1 MAENTKKEKKPNIFV
16 RMFRGIAKFFRDC
29 VSEGKK
35 IVWMPWKDVW
45 KNAVLVIVCAVVISL
60 VIVLLDVGLYSVIT
74 LIKSLVHS
82 LV

>member
-1 MAENTKKEKKPNIFV
+1 MAENTKMEKKPNIFV

-45 KNAVLVIVCAVVISL
+45 KNAVLVIVCAVVISV
-60 VIVLLDVGLYSVIT
+60 VIALLDVGLSHAIRA
-74 LIKSLVHS
+74 LGSLV
-82 LV
+82 

>member
-1 MAENTKKEKKPNIFV
+1 MAENTKMEKKPNIFV

-45 KNAVLVIVCAVVISL
+45 KNAVLVIVCAVVISA
-60 VIVLLDVGLYSVIT
+60 VIALLDVGLSYAIRA
-74 LIKSLVHS
+74 LGSLV
-82 LV
+82 

>member
-1 MAENTKKEKKPNIFV
+1 MAENTKMEKKPNIFV

-45 KNAVLVIVCAVVISL
+45 KNSVLVIICAVVISA
-60 VIVLLDVGLYSVIT
+60 VIALLDVGLSNALRAIG
-74 LIKSLVHS
+74 SLV
-82 LV
+82 

>member
-45 KNAVLVIVCAVVISL
+45 KNAVLVIICAVVISA
-60 VIVLLDVGLYSVIT
+60 VIALLDVGLSYVIRA
-74 LIKSLVHS
+74 IGSLV
-82 LV
+82 

>member
-1 MAENTKKEKKPNIFV
+1 MAENTKMEKKPNIFV

-45 KNAVLVIVCAVVISL
+45 KNAILVIVCAVVISA
-60 VIVLLDVGLYSVIT
+60 VIALLDVGLSNALRAIG
-74 LIKSLVHS
+74 SLV
-82 LV
+82 

>member
-1 MAENTKKEKKPNIFV
+1 MAENTKMEKKPNIFV

-45 KNAVLVIVCAVVISL
+45 KNALLVIVCAVVISV
-60 VIVLLDVGLYSVIT
+60 VIALLDVGLSHAIRA
-74 LIKSLVHS
+74 LGSLV
-82 LV
+82 